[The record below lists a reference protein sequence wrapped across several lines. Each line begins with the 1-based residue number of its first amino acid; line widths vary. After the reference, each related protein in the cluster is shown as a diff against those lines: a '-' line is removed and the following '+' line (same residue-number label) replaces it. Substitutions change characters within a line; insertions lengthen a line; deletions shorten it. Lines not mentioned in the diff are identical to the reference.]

1 MKQQPKVRQRQDK
14 SHNLYRSGSSSVFV
28 CYQIVVRAAVYSKG
42 VLLLFLCKDSS
53 FWFSPKTNPCL
64 GELILGDDVEKKTSM
79 CQKVRN
85 QSESRQ
91 ELSMHR
97 SVIGGFLSLEA
108 SFPLKKKHFLLP
120 QPPYLTSLPGAVL

>member
-28 CYQIVVRAAVYSKG
+28 CYQIVVRAAIYSKG

-64 GELILGDDVEKKTSM
+64 GELILGDDVGKKNSM
-79 CQKVRN
+79 CP
-85 QSESRQ
+85 ESKKPIWKQAGAEHALVCNRWV
-91 ELSMHR
+91 
-97 SVIGGFLSLEA
+97 SVIGSIFS
-108 SFPLKKKHFLLP
+108 P
-120 QPPYLTSLPGAVL
+120 